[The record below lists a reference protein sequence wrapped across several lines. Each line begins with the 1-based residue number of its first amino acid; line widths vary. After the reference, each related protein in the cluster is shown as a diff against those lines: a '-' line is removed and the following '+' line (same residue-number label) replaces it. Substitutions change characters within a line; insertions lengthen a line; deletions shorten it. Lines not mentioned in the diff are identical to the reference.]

1 MCEFAG
7 KPAHAA
13 AASPRRSALSRL
25 AWQGALFADEP
36 NRLALLRLGGQPP
49 EGPMLR
55 IFRNHAV
62 EGMASVLAPF
72 QEFACYGVNLTLGKY
87 DDTLSLPD
95 APYDA
100 ALVWLDFDRYPRPI
114 DDDLRCCEQAGVD
127 VVYAPVAATMY
138 PTGFATSVS
147 VTELTEMMEGA
158 SRPGHFDG
166 VTTVVTKLF
175 AAAKPHL
182 AVFGEKDYQQ
192 LAIVRRMT
200 RDLDLGID
208 IVAHPTVR
216 EADGLALS
224 SRNQRLSAR
233 DREAAA
239 CIPAAIRA
247 AIDAASLDS
256 GGPAAIIEVATRI
269 IESEPLATLDYV
281 ALFDADTLH
290 PIDDRAWLERTASR
304 VRIAIAASIG
314 EVRLIDNAALHLA

>member
-1 MCEFAG
+1 MTIVIDS
-7 KPAHAA
+7 PAALQA
-13 AASPRRSALSRL
+13 WSDEQRADRRIVALVPTM
-25 AWQGALFADEP
+25 GALH
-36 NRLALLRLGGQPP
+36 RGHLALIEAAR
-49 EGPMLR
+49 R
-55 IFRNHAV
+55 RADVVIV
-62 EGMASVLAPF
+62 SVF
-72 QEFACYGVNLTLGKY
+72 VNPLQFGEQ
-87 DDTLSLPD
+87 
-95 APYDA
+95 A
-100 ALVWLDFDRYPRPI
+100 DFDRYPRPI

-175 AAAKPHL
+175 AAARPHL

-239 CIPAAIRA
+239 CIPAAIRG

-256 GGPAAIIEVATRI
+256 GGPAAIIEAATRI

-290 PIDDRAWLERTASR
+290 AIDDRAWLERTASQ

-314 EVRLIDNAALHLA
+314 DVRLIDNASLHLA